1 MKGAIRELLI
11 FIGVIASA
19 AVVLWLFSLRP
30 VKNFSEKYAGTDLT
44 VDAEG
49 AVMKGTYNGYIREH
63 GNAGTPEHTV
73 EIDLFSYTE
82 GTGVK
87 IYENYMGEKKALYSD
102 TESLVTWEINVPEAG
117 FYNVYLEYMTVESRG
132 VAIER
137 KIYINGE
144 LPFDDAENLT
154 FSGICPNAAKS

>member
-1 MKGAIRELLI
+1 MKGAIRKLLI

-49 AVMKGTYNGYIREH
+49 AVMEGTYNGYMREH
-63 GNAGTPEHTV
+63 ETAGTPEHTV

-82 GTGVK
+82 GTGVE
-87 IYENYMGEKKALYSD
+87 IYENGMML
-102 TESLVTWEINVPEAG
+102 
-117 FYNVYLEYMTVESRG
+117 
-132 VAIER
+132 
-137 KIYINGE
+137 
-144 LPFDDAENLT
+144 
-154 FSGICPNAAKS
+154 